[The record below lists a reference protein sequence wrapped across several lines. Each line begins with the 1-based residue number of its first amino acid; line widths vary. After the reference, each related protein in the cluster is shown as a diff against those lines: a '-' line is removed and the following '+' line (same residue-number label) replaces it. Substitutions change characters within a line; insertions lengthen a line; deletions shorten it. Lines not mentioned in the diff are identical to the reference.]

1 MRKGE
6 LFTLKWEQVNFE
18 QGIITLHD
26 TKNGERRDIPMDETV
41 KTTLKE
47 MERKGDYVFC
57 NEQGETFVRV
67 QRSFEAAV
75 KKSRI
80 EDFHFHDLRHTFAS
94 NLLMEGEDLNTVREL
109 LGHKD
114 LTMTLRYAH
123 LSPNHKTRAVNVLD
137 RIMSQNPPQSVIPQK
152 VVSLSR

>member
-1 MRKGE
+1 
-6 LFTLKWEQVNFE
+6 
-18 QGIITLHD
+18 
-26 TKNGERRDIPMDETV
+26 MDETV
-41 KTTLKE
+41 KATLKAWK
-47 MERKGDYVFC
+47 RKSPFVFC
-57 NEQGETFVRV
+57 NEEGGNFEDIG
-67 QRSFEAAV
+67 RSFETALRR
-75 KKSRI
+75 SGI
-80 EDFHFHDLRHTFAS
+80 EDFRFHDLRHTFAS
-94 NLLMEGEDLNTVREL
+94 NLVMAGEDLNTVREL